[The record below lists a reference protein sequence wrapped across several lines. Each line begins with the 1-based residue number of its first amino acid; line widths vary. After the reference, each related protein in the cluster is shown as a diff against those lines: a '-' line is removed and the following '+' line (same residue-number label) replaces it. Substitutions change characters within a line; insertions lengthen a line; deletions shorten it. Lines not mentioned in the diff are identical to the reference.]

1 MIKLKTI
8 RLDINGIVQGVGF
21 RPFIHKLVNDY
32 DIKGWIKNTSS
43 GVLMEIQGQDKSL
56 INFIQDLR
64 LKSPKLSVIENV
76 KVKEIENTK
85 IYQDF
90 KIIKSSSDKEKFTLI
105 SPDVCICDD
114 CLRELFD
121 KNDRRYKYPFIN
133 CTNCGPRF
141 TIIKD
146 IPYDRD
152 KTTMKEF
159 KMCEKC
165 TEEYEKINNRRYHA
179 QPNCCFDCGPE
190 IYFIDKE
197 GNRIDKEPIKEAVN
211 YIKEGKIV
219 AIKGIGGFHLSCNA
233 LNGEA
238 VNNLRKRKHRDE
250 KPFALMGKNIESIKK
265 WCFINEYEEKMLTS
279 YRRPIVLLRKKDD
292 KSFEYVSMDNRYLG
306 FMLPYTPVHYLI
318 FEEDLDV
325 LVMTSANLS
334 DFPIEYKNEEALERL
349 SSIADGFLINNR
361 EIYVRCDDSV
371 IREFNGR
378 EYPLRRSRG
387 YVPYP
392 IKINEDIGKILA
404 CGAEQKSSFAL
415 SRNNYIFLSQ
425 HIGDMKNIETFN
437 FYIQQIKHF
446 QNLFNIKPDKIA
458 CDFHPDYM
466 STEYAVKKSKEE
478 GISLCFVQ
486 HHHAHMASCMADNNL
501 NKDVI
506 GVIWDGTGYGIDN
519 RIWGGEFLVGNYSG
533 FKRLGTIKP
542 IPLPGGDRAVKDIYR
557 IGYAV
562 LYETFKEIPEDFRF
576 YEDYLVIEKMLCKKI
591 NTPYVSSIGRLF
603 DAIASIINIRQKV
616 TYEGQGAVMLE
627 NISEKTQEYYKFKIN
642 DLNDIFEFDW
652 TYVVEQIVDD
662 VRKNASPSIISA
674 KFMNTLIHACTDI
687 VERIGK
693 LTMIKDV
700 VLSGGVFQNM
710 YLLPEI
716 KGQLEKIGFN
726 VYCHSRVSAND
737 EGIALGQCLIAYHGG
752 DVKCV

>member
-1 MIKLKTI
+1 MKTI

-56 INFIQDLR
+56 INFIQDLK
-64 LKSPKLSVIENV
+64 LKSPKLSVIENL

-105 SPDVCICDD
+105 SPDACVCDD

-159 KMCEKC
+159 KMCKKC
-165 TEEYEKINNRRYHA
+165 TEEYGNINNRRYHA
-179 QPNCCFDCGPE
+179 QPNCCFDCGPG

-250 KPFALMGKNIESIKK
+250 KPFALMGKNIEIIKK
-265 WCFINEYEEKMLTS
+265 WCFINEYEEKILTS

-292 KSFEYVSMDNRYLG
+292 KSFGYVSMDNRYLG

-318 FEEDLDV
+318 FEEDIDV

-392 IKINEDIGKILA
+392 IKINKNIGKILA

-425 HIGDMKNIETFN
+425 HIGDMKNIETFD
-437 FYIQQIKHF
+437 FYMHQIKHF

-466 STEYAVKKSKEE
+466 STEYAIKKSKEE
-478 GISLCFVQ
+478 GIPLCFVQ

-519 RIWGGEFLVGNYSG
+519 SIWGGEFLVGNYSG
-533 FKRLGTIKP
+533 FKRLGTIRP
-542 IPLPGGDRAVKDIYR
+542 IPLPGGDKAVKDIYR

-576 YEDYLVIEKMLCKKI
+576 YEDYLAIEKMLCKKI

-662 VRKNASPSIISA
+662 VRKNALPSIISS
-674 KFMNTLIHACTDI
+674 KFMNTLIHSCTDI

-716 KGQLEKIGFN
+716 KGQLKKIGFN
-726 VYCHSRVSAND
+726 VYCHSRVSTND

-752 DVKCV
+752 GVKCV

>member
-1 MIKLKTI
+1 MKTI

-32 DIKGWIKNTSS
+32 NIKGWIKNTSS

-56 INFIQDLR
+56 INFIQDLIF
-64 LKSPKLSVIENV
+64 KNPKLSVIEKI
-76 KVKEIENTK
+76 KVEEIENTT
-85 IYQDF
+85 IYRDF
-90 KIIKSSSDKEKFTLI
+90 KIIKSSENKEKFTLI

-121 KNDRRYKYPFIN
+121 KRNRRYRYPFIN

-152 KTTMKEF
+152 KTTMKNF

-165 TEEYEKINNRRYHA
+165 EGEYREINDRRYHA

-197 GNRIDKEPIKEAVN
+197 GNKIEKDPIKETAN
-211 YIKEGKIV
+211 YIREGKIV
-219 AIKGIGGFHLSCNA
+219 AIKGIGGFHLCCDA
-233 LNGEA
+233 LNGET
-238 VNNLRKRKHRDE
+238 VNELRKRKHRDE
-250 KPFALMGKNIESIKK
+250 KPFALMAKNIESIKK
-265 WCFINEYEEKMLTS
+265 WCFINEAEEKMLTS
-279 YRRPIVLLRKKDD
+279 YKRPIVLLRKKYD
-292 KSFEYVSMDNRYLG
+292 KTFEYISMDNRYLG

-349 SSIADGFLINNR
+349 SSIADGFLMNDR
-361 EIYVRCDDSV
+361 DIYVRCDDSV
-371 IREFNGR
+371 VREFNGK

-387 YVPYP
+387 YVPFP

-425 HIGDMKNIETFN
+425 HIGDMKNIETFD
-437 FYIQQIKHF
+437 FYMHQINHF
-446 QNLFNIKPDKIA
+446 QNLFNVKPVKIA

-466 STEYAVKKSKEE
+466 STQYAIKKSKED
-478 GISLCFVQ
+478 GVLLCFVQ

-501 NKDVI
+501 KKDVI
-506 GVIWDGTGYGIDN
+506 GVIWDGTGYGIDGT
-519 RIWGGEFLVGNYSG
+519 IWGGEFLAGNYSG
-533 FKRLGTIKP
+533 FKRLGSIKP

-557 IGYAV
+557 IGYSV
-562 LYETFKEIPEDFRF
+562 LYETYNKIPEDFRF
-576 YEDYLVIEKMLCKKI
+576 YEDYLAIEKMLNKKI
-591 NTPYVSSIGRLF
+591 NTPYASSIGRLF
-603 DAIASIINIRQKV
+603 DAIASITNVKQKAS
-616 TYEGQGAVMLE
+616 YEGQGAVVLE
-627 NISEKTQEYYKFKIN
+627 NISQKTEEYYEFEIKDIN
-642 DLNDIFEFDW
+642 DILKFDW
-652 TYVVEQIVDD
+652 TYVIEQVVYD
-662 VRKNASPSIISA
+662 VRKNISPSIISA
-674 KFMNTLIHACTDI
+674 KFMNTLIYVSSMI

-693 LTMIKDV
+693 MTGIKDV

-710 YLLPEI
+710 YLLPQVKRNIEL
-716 KGQLEKIGFN
+716 KGFN

-752 DVKCV
+752 DIKCV